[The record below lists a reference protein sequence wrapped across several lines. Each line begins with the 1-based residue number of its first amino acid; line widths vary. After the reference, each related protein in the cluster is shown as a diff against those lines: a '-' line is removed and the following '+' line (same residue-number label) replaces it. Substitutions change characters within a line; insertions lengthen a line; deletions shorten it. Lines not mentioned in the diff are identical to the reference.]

1 MDELEKNIPDNF
13 WQKAFEEAAET
24 PPPRVWDAIERRL
37 DESDGARIIPLWGSG
52 LASSRPV
59 VWGTGMAAALA
70 LLVVGWWAIKTPSTD
85 QSVARLHPSS
95 PAENV
100 ALAPAKPTNSSA
112 SKSPGQ
118 SSKAVASVGKP
129 SAAWVQPLTST
140 ISQPPIQSVESS
152 VGKSTTPIVTMPND
166 RTNLLNH
173 KAIATTVL
181 SGLPTGTTMDL
192 LTPASSRMTT
202 ASFTNNRIAST
213 EAILSNQSRVAAFG
227 QLTGKPLRLRSV
239 GPIQRIVWFQAAEL
253 PMEAE
258 FIKEKRKKRELWASA
273 SVMPGSFNPSVSV
286 ASAQPAF
293 NNSLA
298 AMTAGQ
304 INQSAVSSRA
314 NLSVAYQAGAGVQLT
329 ERWSIESGIG
339 YLAGRST
346 VESPAQSAALGFVQG
361 VNADRNT
368 AANNLYVDALRY
380 SSSNSAANSAAQPS
394 FDKTITNNVYL
405 SKSNYSNQTVQ
416 ALTNDY
422 QYVQVPLQVG
432 YQLRPRKRIS
442 LAVLGG
448 LITNI
453 FVRNTV
459 GTDVV
464 VTAKDGVYRPV
475 SLAATMGARV
485 RYRPVG
491 RWSASVAGLYQPSLG
506 LSTEADSQ
514 VQSRPTSTG
523 MSFGVDYHF

>member
-13 WQKAFEEAAET
+13 WQKAFDEAAET

-70 LLVVGWWAIKTPSTD
+70 LLVVGWWAIRTPSAD
-85 QSVARLHPSS
+85 QSVARLRPSS

-100 ALAPAKPTNSSA
+100 AIAPAKPTTNSSA

-118 SSKAVASVGKP
+118 SSKAIASVGKP
-129 SAAWVQPLTST
+129 SAAWVQPLAST
-140 ISQPPIQSVESS
+140 ISQPPTRS
-152 VGKSTTPIVTMPND
+152 VGKSTTPIITMPSDKDNP
-166 RTNLLNH
+166 LNQ
-173 KAIATTVL
+173 KAVAATIL

-192 LTPASSRMTT
+192 LTPASSRMTA
-202 ASFTNNRIAST
+202 ASFTTNRIAST
-213 EAILSNQSRVAAFG
+213 EAISSNQSRVAAFG
-227 QLTGKPLRLRSV
+227 QLTGKPLHLRSV

-286 ASAQPAF
+286 PSAQSTF

-304 INQSAVSSRA
+304 ANQSAVSSRA
-314 NLSVAYQAGAGVQLT
+314 NFSVAYQAGAGVQLT

-339 YLAGRST
+339 YLAGHST
-346 VESPAQSAALGFVQG
+346 VESPAQSVALGFVQG
-361 VNADRNT
+361 VSADRIT
-368 AANNLYVDALRY
+368 ATNNLYVDALRY
-380 SSSNSAANSAAQPS
+380 SSPNNAASSTAQAG
-394 FDKTITNNVYL
+394 FDKMITNNAYL
-405 SKSNYSNQTVQ
+405 SKGNYSNQTIQ
-416 ALTNDY
+416 TLTNDY

-459 GTDVV
+459 GTDLV

-485 RYRPVG
+485 RYRPAG
-491 RWSASVAGLYQPSLG
+491 RWSASLAGLYQPSLG